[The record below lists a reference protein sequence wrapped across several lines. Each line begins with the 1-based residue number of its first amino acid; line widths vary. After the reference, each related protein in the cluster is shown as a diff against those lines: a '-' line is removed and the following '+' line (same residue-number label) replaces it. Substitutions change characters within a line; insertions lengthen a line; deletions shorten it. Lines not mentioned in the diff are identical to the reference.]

1 MASRFGVIGRG
12 VFLRDVRQDARSVG
26 KTYSPQGGMAMK
38 WFILAGIWVFFF
50 LVWHAHTI
58 FGEDD

>member
-1 MASRFGVIGRG
+1 MASRRPVIWRG
-12 VFLRDVRQDARSVG
+12 ALPEISG
-26 KTYSPQGGMAMK
+26 KMPDLWEKPTHPEGEMAMK